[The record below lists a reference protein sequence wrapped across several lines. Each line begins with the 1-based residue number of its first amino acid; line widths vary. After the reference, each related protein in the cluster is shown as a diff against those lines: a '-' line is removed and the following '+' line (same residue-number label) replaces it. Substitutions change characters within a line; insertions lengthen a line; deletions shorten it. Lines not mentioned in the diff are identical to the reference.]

1 MDIDPVKRPGGCRRL
16 IVPLLFVVAAG
27 LVAVRFLV
35 PLKRP
40 ILPRAVEVSDVQSAI
55 EQEGDSLRVVV
66 NWRMVQP
73 RGPELAESTRVE
85 VGISDGAKSQVAT
98 VPANE
103 QSDTLHVPAPA
114 PGQTATGYSCVAA
127 MTRGR
132 LAPEN
137 CTPWQFVRPAAGQS
151 PADSAPAPGGKPRAG
166 ATPKVSRI
174 VVQPE
179 GIQVDPDVG
188 ARCAAWQRQHPGTL
202 GVDHGEQ
209 PGDPGVHRP
218 QRQAHRGP
226 VLRLRRAGRRPAGQ
240 DHQLAEGGVLRRAL
254 PPLDRGTHRLIS
266 SLSVTLSVA
275 KGAMLEHGPLRCA
288 QGDSRTH

>member
-1 MDIDPVKRPGGCRRL
+1 VTPKGRIVDIDPVKRPGGFRRL
-16 IVPLLFVVAAG
+16 IVPLLFLVAAG

-40 ILPRAVEVSDVQSAI
+40 TLPRAVEVSDVQSAI

-66 NWRMVQP
+66 KWRMVLP

-85 VGISDGAKSQVAT
+85 VGISDGAQSQVAT

-114 PGQTATGYSCVAA
+114 PGQTASGYSCVAA

-151 PADSAPAPGGKPRAG
+151 PADSAPAPGGKRRAG
-166 ATPKVSRI
+166 AAPKVSRI

-179 GIQVDPDVG
+179 GIQVDPDLG
-188 ARCAAWQRQHPGTL
+188 ARCAAWQRQHPGSSVWIT
-202 GVDHGEQ
+202 VN
-209 PGDPGVHRP
+209 
-218 QRQAHRGP
+218 RQAIRECTGP
-226 VLRLRRAGRRPAGQ
+226 NGKPTVAQFCAFAVLADGRRVMTVSSQ
-240 DHQLAEGGVLRRAL
+240 KVEYCDELFRRWTAE
-254 PPLDRGTHRLIS
+254 
-266 SLSVTLSVA
+266 
-275 KGAMLEHGPLRCA
+275 
-288 QGDSRTH
+288 RTA

>member
-1 MDIDPVKRPGGCRRL
+1 VTPKGRIVDIDPVKRPGGCRRL

-85 VGISDGAKSQVAT
+85 VGISDGAQSQVAT

-114 PGQTATGYSCVAA
+114 PGQTASGYSCVAA

-151 PADSAPAPGGKPRAG
+151 PADSAPAPGSKPRAG

-188 ARCAAWQRQHPGTL
+188 ARCAAWQRQHPGSSVWIT
-202 GVDHGEQ
+202 VNS
-209 PGDPGVHRP
+209 
-218 QRQAHRGP
+218 QAIRECTGP
-226 VLRLRRAGRRPAGQ
+226 NGKPTVAQFCAFAVLADGRR
-240 DHQLAEGGVLRRAL
+240 VK
-254 PPLDRGTHRLIS
+254 TIS
-266 SLSVTLSVA
+266 SQKVEYCDELFRRWTA
-275 KGAMLEHGPLRCA
+275 E
-288 QGDSRTH
+288 RTA